1 MKRMSKRMKRI
12 YENID
17 IKNNYNIIKG
27 LSLLKKTSSSKFVES
42 VDVSIHLGIDSKQS
56 NQNVKGAVTYPC
68 GLGKSSIV
76 VVFTQ
81 EINSQL
87 AKESGADF
95 VGMEDLA
102 EKIKNKKIK
111 PDVVIAS
118 PDAMNIV
125 GKLGSFLGPRGLM
138 PNLKL
143 GTVTDNIKN
152 AVINAKKGQFYYK
165 NDKNGI
171 IHAAI
176 GNVSFTENNLQENL
190 LTLLFALKKSKP
202 AHSKGQFIQ
211 KISLSTTMGPSI
223 VVDKSSLNIS
233 LV

>member
-1 MKRMSKRMKRI
+1 MQ
-12 YENID
+12 
-17 IKNNYNIIKG
+17 
-27 LSLLKKTSSSKFVES
+27 LLM
-42 VDVSIHLGIDSKQS
+42 Q
-56 NQNVKGAVTYPC
+56 
-68 GLGKSSIV
+68 
-76 VVFTQ
+76 
-81 EINSQL
+81 
-87 AKESGADF
+87 
-95 VGMEDLA
+95 
-102 EKIKNKKIK
+102 
-111 PDVVIAS
+111 
-118 PDAMNIV
+118 
-125 GKLGSFLGPRGLM
+125 
-138 PNLKL
+138 
-143 GTVTDNIKN
+143 
-152 AVINAKKGQFYYK
+152 KKGQFYYK